1 MCQTSAEAGK
11 SRESGKNIQNHQI
24 VFITRKTEYM
34 GGPKITVNQVKSLLS
49 PRRRSSKWD
58 TGMSA

>member
-1 MCQTSAEAGK
+1 
-11 SRESGKNIQNHQI
+11 
-24 VFITRKTEYM
+24 M

-49 PRRRSSKWD
+49 LRRRSSKWE